1 MVKLYDFVDILKDEF
16 ICVVDLN
23 GLAMEC
29 LKEEVKSRFK
39 NDIILKINS
48 DFSQSGDEDILNFV
62 YIDGY
67 CINED

>member
-1 MVKLYDFVDILKDEF
+1 MIKLYDFVDILEDEY

-23 GLAMEC
+23 GLCMES
-29 LKEEVKSRFK
+29 LKDEVKSRF
-39 NDIILKINS
+39 NNNMITKISS